1 VLKHSGAPVTIRL
14 TCSGQIGGQ
23 PAETE
28 DGGGGMIGRIGLAAT
43 LAMLLA
49 WAGAPACAQ
58 FKIETP
64 TDLAARMAYLMPSPA
79 DQAAQNAKNRS
90 IQATPAQMRAR
101 GMAEAPAVAAEAGL
115 DCHVDDAR
123 WMGDGEGPHGRRSA
137 YYEVACGGDLGF
149 VLTKTKGAPAQAITC
164 LEAALTRPGGKRA
177 DLRCKLPENLDQR
190 IGLVQYI
197 ARTGKNCAP
206 ERVRAIGHSDTHTAF
221 ELACR
226 DGEGFVMLASSP
238 PRLDRPIE
246 IHPCLSYPAGAVMS
260 CVYTD
265 RQAQLAVV
273 DRLAA
278 QAGIA
283 CGVKSRAYVGE
294 SERDS
299 FWEVACDGG
308 QGWLLKQGLDGGLA
322 RAVDCA
328 SADRILAGGCRLT
341 DTRQAQLE
349 AQLKQAAAYTR
360 SVRAAGFDCQVS
372 AYAPHA
378 PGAGGAKALEFAC
391 ANRAAGA
398 IAFFPATG
406 SPSVVDCAHVQLLGY
421 HCSLSP
427 ASAAY
432 PGLTADLRAL
442 GKTTCEVADARAAG
456 LTAGG
461 HAYAEVACADGFQ
474 GFMVEYALDPIAPVS
489 ATVCAEARAVG
500 EGCVLPRNRRE

>member
-1 VLKHSGAPVTIRL
+1 MVA
-14 TCSGQIGGQ
+14 
-23 PAETE
+23 
-28 DGGGGMIGRIGLAAT
+28 RIGLASA

-49 WAGAPACAQ
+49 WAASPAWAQ
-58 FKIETP
+58 FKMENP
-64 TDLAARMAYLMPSPA
+64 TDLAVRLNYLMPSPT
-79 DQAAQNAKNRS
+79 DQAAQYSKERN

-123 WMGDGEGPHGRRSA
+123 WMGDSAERSHGRQSV
-137 YYEVACGGDLGF
+137 YYEVACGSDLGF
-149 VLTKTKGAPAQAITC
+149 ILTKTAGAPAQAMTC
-164 LEAALTRPGGKRA
+164 LEATLTRPSGKRG
-177 DLRCKLPENLDQR
+177 DLRCVLPENLDQR
-190 IGLVQYI
+190 IGLIQYI
-197 ARTGKNCAP
+197 ARTGKDCAP
-206 ERVRAIGHSDTHTAF
+206 ERVRAIGHSDAHTAF

-226 DGEGFVMLASSP
+226 DGEGFVMLTASP

-260 CVYTD
+260 CVYSD

-273 DRLAA
+273 DRLSA

-283 CGVKSRAYVGE
+283 CGVKTRAYIGE
-294 SERDS
+294 SERDGAS

-341 DTRQAQLE
+341 DTHQAQLQQ
-349 AQLKQAAAYTR
+349 AAAQAAAYTR

-372 AYAPHA
+372 TYAAHA
-378 PGAGGAKALEFAC
+378 PRAGGARALEFAC

-442 GKTTCEVADARAAG
+442 GKTTCDVTDVRAAG
-456 LTAGG
+456 LAANG
-461 HAYAEVACADGFQ
+461 HAYAEVACADGLQ
-474 GFMVEYALDPIAPVS
+474 GFMVEYGLDPITPVS
-489 ATVCAEARAVG
+489 ATVCAEAREVG
-500 EGCVLPRNRRE
+500 DGCALPRNHRE